1 MDWNEFWVKLDNII
15 DNLSK
20 KKKKERTH
28 EQLFHQNLSKSV
40 VSFIINSLTPKIDLC
55 LSRLRLMI
63 NDKQF
68 GVETIDWNSTLK
80 KKSIQEKVSSSNLA
94 ELCNN
99 YIFEELHL

>member
-1 MDWNEFWVKLDNII
+1 
-15 DNLSK
+15 
-20 KKKKERTH
+20 
-28 EQLFHQNLSKSV
+28 
-40 VSFIINSLTPKIDLC
+40 
-55 LSRLRLMI
+55 MI